1 MIHVITGDG
10 KGKTS
15 SAVGMVVRAAG
26 HGYPVL
32 FIQFLKDN
40 SSGEIA
46 VIRSIPGI
54 DVFHS
59 SVNHGFLFQMTEEQK
74 AETGRECERMLDIA
88 LESDAFLIALDEVL
102 HVLNAELIA
111 REKLEKV
118 LEKTCEI
125 VLTGY
130 DSPNW
135 LMEKADYVSNIQ
147 KIKHPF
153 DRGTQSR
160 IGIEF

>member
-1 MIHVITGDG
+1 
-10 KGKTS
+10 
-15 SAVGMVVRAAG
+15 
-26 HGYPVL
+26 
-32 FIQFLKDN
+32 
-40 SSGEIA
+40 
-46 VIRSIPGI
+46 
-54 DVFHS
+54 
-59 SVNHGFLFQMTEEQK
+59 MTEEQK